1 MALRLKVLKNV
12 PPNQISGAGEGSL
25 DAPENPIL
33 DPGEGTSNSPKAEA
47 RRRDHIYNQ
56 SALQGW

>member
-1 MALRLKVLKNV
+1 MALKLKVLKNV
-12 PPNQISGAGEGSL
+12 LPPTQNQVSGAGEGRSEE
-25 DAPENPIL
+25 AENPG
-33 DPGEGTSNSPKAEA
+33 PSSGPVQAEP

>member
-1 MALRLKVLKNV
+1 MALKLKVLKNV
-12 PPNQISGAGEGSL
+12 PPQI
-25 DAPENPIL
+25 PEA
-33 DPGEGTSNSPKAEA
+33 GEGTSGEGTSRGPGQAEA